1 MEGIAGFVTMYK
13 TTDATT
19 KSTTELVIDATLM
32 VIYALT
38 FPVNL
43 QRIADAMIN
52 AYLYNYN
59 PDGVDPNASFQDNW
73 TTVTYTSLFDFL
85 ELENTYDRD
94 FGAFSYMW
102 QIIAGANQMSI
113 LADIVMVFGSFYLKS
128 WPALTFF
135 VLPILPKILLQI
147 GFWLSPVLW

>member
-1 MEGIAGFVTMYK
+1 MYK

-59 PDGVDPNASFQDNW
+59 PDGVDPNASF
-73 TTVTYTSLFDFL
+73 
-85 ELENTYDRD
+85 
-94 FGAFSYMW
+94 
-102 QIIAGANQMSI
+102 
-113 LADIVMVFGSFYLKS
+113 
-128 WPALTFF
+128 
-135 VLPILPKILLQI
+135 
-147 GFWLSPVLW
+147 